1 MPDYSGVSLLSTL
14 SSCGIPLMSGRDG
27 EVASG
32 GVAASSRH
40 RASSGDTAP
49 GEGAVFF
56 FFLALHG
63 FRAAA
68 SADASG
74 LQLLDQLDQL
84 PPPQYKNLLQL
95 LELAAA
101 AAGT

>member
-1 MPDYSGVSLLSTL
+1 M
-14 SSCGIPLMSGRDG
+14 
-27 EVASG
+27 ASG

-49 GEGAVFF
+49 GEGTVFF